1 MTSIV
6 QCPPPAPPQW
16 ETLSLS
22 KCFLAALHGSGR
34 QFLPESERN
43 QFFLELSILLKLGLI
58 FFAETKWKGVFQQL
72 SAFAEKVGA
81 NWSEKGRDVYSLVRS
96 IFSPTIFF
104 LNLFFH
110 ENKLG
115 LSWAKLSSIWD
126 WT

>member
-1 MTSIV
+1 MKP
-6 QCPPPAPPQW
+6 CPCQNVFWPH
-16 ETLSLS
+16 SMVVV
-22 KCFLAALHGSGR
+22 GSSC
-34 QFLPESERN
+34 QKAKEIS
-43 QFFLELSILLKLGLI
+43 FFLELSILLKLGLI